1 MNLQVQDLSY
11 IHPNG
16 DILFQNIN
24 FSISSGE
31 KCAIVGNNGVGKST
45 LLRIMAGMTFLRWGK
60 VLCDDVPLP
69 DTAALWTFR

>member
-31 KCAIVGNNGVGKST
+31 KCAIVGNNGVGKIHT
-45 LLRIMAGMTFLRWGK
+45 IKNNGRNDFPAMGK
-60 VLCDDVPLP
+60 SIV
-69 DTAALWTFR
+69 